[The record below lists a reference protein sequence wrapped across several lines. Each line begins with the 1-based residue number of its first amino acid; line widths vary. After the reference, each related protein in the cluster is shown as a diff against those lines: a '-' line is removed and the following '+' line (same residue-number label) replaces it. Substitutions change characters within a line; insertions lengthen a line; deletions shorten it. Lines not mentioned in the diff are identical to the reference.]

1 MQHKQRL
8 RLMLLQQR
16 KRKHQ
21 ELLNALMLRKE
32 TFRIRRHIR
41 RHQYI
46 CDSLKSTA
54 SNLNTGLHFGLL
66 TIQTLEIIHGLSQ
79 T

>member
-32 TFRIRRHIR
+32 TFRIRRHVR
-41 RHQYI
+41 RNKYI

-54 SNLNTGLHFGLL
+54 SNLNTGLHFRLL
-66 TIQTLEIIHGLSQ
+66 TIQTLEIIQRISQ